1 MTGAPGVDGVQ
12 PVDQAFVHQEVQRPV
27 HRRRRGARV
36 DFAHGVQQFVGF
48 QAAAVT
54 QQQFQHLAAD
64 GREAA
69 SALLA
74 QRLGDAE
81 LSADGVAAGGAGRS
95 GHGGLY
101 LNEERARRARDAW
114 KVAEN
119 MDMRASRTDSSLIG
133 YDIT

>member
-1 MTGAPGVDGVQ
+1 M
-12 PVDQAFVHQEVQRPV
+12 H
-27 HRRRRGARV
+27 
-36 DFAHGVQQFVGF
+36 FAHGVQQFVGL

-81 LSADGVAAGGAGRS
+81 LGADGVAAGGTGRS

-101 LNEERARRARDAW
+101 LNERRARRARDAR

-119 MDMRASRTDSSLIG
+119 SDMRAPPARFKSV
-133 YDIT
+133 